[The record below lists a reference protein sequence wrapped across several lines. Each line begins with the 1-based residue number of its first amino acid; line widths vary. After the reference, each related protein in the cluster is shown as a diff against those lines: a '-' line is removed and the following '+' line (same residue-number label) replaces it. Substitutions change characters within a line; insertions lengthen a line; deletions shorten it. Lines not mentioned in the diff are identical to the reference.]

1 MNLFVVALGLAFA
14 DPAGAAFETLPFSTE
29 VADTLRVGDESNGD
43 AKDCLQGLCW
53 EPGKFKI
60 ECSRANGAVDVWLKY
75 ASPLPSGVAQN
86 DVVVIEGSLAKDKAG
101 QPRRA
106 RAVVV
111 VHESGSGMTV
121 GKLIASGFRDRGVHA
136 FMVQLPFYGQ
146 RRGAHGR
153 PKGTQVAG
161 VMRQAIADVRRA
173 RDAVAALPWVD
184 AEHIAVQG
192 TSLGG
197 FVVSNVGALDQGFDS
212 VFILLAGGD
221 LFGMMQTGQRE
232 VAQLRREL
240 REAGI
245 EGEALKNLLQVV
257 EPNRTAHRLRPDH
270 TWLYSALLDQVVP
283 IENGNV
289 LAKKAKLAPPHH
301 IKLLADHYTGIV
313 YLPLVLDHMQ
323 RQVLK

>member
-1 MNLFVVALGLAFA
+1 MSPSFLSVLLLFV
-14 DPAGAAFETLPFSTE
+14 DPALEVLPFSTQ
-29 VADTLRVGDESNGD
+29 VTDTLNVGDEANAD
-43 AKDCLQGLCW
+43 ARDCLKGLSW
-53 EPGKFKI
+53 QPSKFNV
-60 ECSRANGAVDVWLKY
+60 ECSRADGKVDVLLKY
-75 ASPLPSGVAQN
+75 PSPLPSGVAQN
-86 DVVVIEGSLAKDKAG
+86 DVVVVEGSLAKSRDG
-101 QPRRA
+101 QPKRA

-121 GKLIASGFRDRGVHA
+121 GKLMASGFRDRGLHA

-146 RRGAHGR
+146 RRGANGR

-173 RDAVAALPWVD
+173 RDAVAALPFVD

-197 FVVSNVGALDQGFDS
+197 FVVSNVGALDRGFDS

-221 LFGMMQTGQRE
+221 LFGMMQNGKRE

-240 REAGI
+240 SDAGI
-245 EGEALKNLLQVV
+245 EGDSLKNLMQVV
-257 EPNRTAHRLRPDH
+257 EPNRTAHRLRPER

-289 LAKKAKLAPPHH
+289 LAKTAKLTPPHH
-301 IKLLADHYTGIV
+301 IKMLADHYTGII

-323 RQVLK
+323 RQVTTQ

>member
-1 MNLFVVALGLAFA
+1 MNLLLVALSLAFT
-14 DPAGAAFETLPFSTE
+14 DPVMPDFETLPFSIE
-29 VADTLRVGDESNGD
+29 VADTLHVGDESQAD
-43 AKDCLQGLCW
+43 AKDCLRGLSW

-60 ECSRANGAVDVWLKY
+60 ECSRANGAIDVWLKY

-86 DVVVIEGSLAKDKAG
+86 DVVVIEGSLAKNKSG
-101 QPRRA
+101 QPQRA

-146 RRGAHGR
+146 RRGANGR
-153 PKGTQVAG
+153 PKGTQVAT

-173 RDAVAALPWVD
+173 RDAVAALPFVD

-197 FVVSNVGALDQGFDS
+197 FVVSNVGALDAGFDS

-221 LFGMMQTGQRE
+221 LYGMFQTGRRE

-240 REAGI
+240 SDAGI
-245 EGEALKNLLQVV
+245 EGESLKSLLQVV
-257 EPNRTAHRLRPDH
+257 EPTRTAHRLRPDR

-289 LAKKAKLAPPHH
+289 LAKNANLTPPHH

-313 YLPLVLDHMQ
+313 YLPLVLNHMQ